1 MGLFDRFK
9 KVDPKPE
16 QAHEPAKEDVK
27 SHVQAPAKEATKGT
41 AQDASQYVLN
51 TPKISEL
58 YQKIADTVT
67 DMIPDEWTNLY
78 FYGEVLNDST
88 TAFFYYK
95 QAKTDALLYC
105 HYIPEVYK
113 VSKDAY
119 SKMLRCLYDTLR
131 ELRDEYKNNFK
142 AVWTNFT
149 LTMDND
155 GNFNMKYNYD
165 DVLNTDLLIS
175 DRHAFWEYEVLG
187 RIPVEDKVREKL
199 KSFYGDRVNFPEK
212 NKLIGQKLTMPKCP
226 VCGAAELNKRDIM
239 LYRCE
244 KCMTRFYTNAHDVIL
259 YSYDAEMHT
268 ALYNAFQFANQGD
281 YTNALKALIPY
292 ENKAWDNLGYTY
304 QLGLAM
310 RRAGYNSQACN
321 VLFKC
326 KYIKLDYVM
335 AYHSIGLVKFA
346 NREFRSA
353 LKEYEYSLKFLE
365 ADPDSYSI
373 DERRTFYAY
382 YGGSLAGC
390 GRKEE
395 GEEYIKKAEAMGY
408 TNGAVVRQIAGLT

>member
-1 MGLFDRFK
+1 MGLFDKFK
-9 KVDPKPE
+9 KKADEAAVQGTEKVA
-16 QAHEPAKEDVK
+16 AHHEIDT
-27 SHVQAPAKEATKGT
+27 SRTR
-41 AQDASQYVLN
+41 
-51 TPKISEL
+51 EL
-58 YQKIADTVT
+58 YQEITNTIT
-67 DMIPDEWTNLY
+67 DMIPDEWTNIY

-88 TAFFYYK
+88 TAFFFYK
-95 QAKTDALLYC
+95 QAKTGALLYC

-119 SKMLRCLYDTLR
+119 DKMLSDLYAMLR
-131 ELRDEYKNNFK
+131 ELRDEYKNNGK

-155 GNFNMKYNYD
+155 GNFNMKYNYA

-175 DRHAFWEYEVLG
+175 ERHAFWEYEVLG

-199 KSFYGDRVNFPEK
+199 KAFYGDRANFPEK
-212 NKLIGQKLTMPKCP
+212 SKLIGQKINIPKCP
-226 VCGAAELNKRDIM
+226 VCGAAELNKRDNM

-244 KCMTRFYTNAHDVIL
+244 KCMTRFYTDAHDVIM
-259 YSYDAEMHT
+259 YTYDVELHAAM
-268 ALYNAFQFANQGD
+268 YNAFQFTNQGD

-304 QLGLAM
+304 QLGLAL
-310 RRAGYNSQACN
+310 RRVGYNSQACN
-321 VLFKC
+321 VFFKC

-353 LKEYEYSLKFLE
+353 LSEYEYSLKFLE
-365 ADPDSYSI
+365 ADPDSYTI

-382 YGGSLAGC
+382 YGGALAGC

-395 GEEYIKKAEAMGY
+395 GEGYIKKAEAMGY
-408 TNGAVVRQIAGLT
+408 TNGAVVRQIAGLA

>member
-1 MGLFDRFK
+1 MGLFYRFK
-9 KVDPKPE
+9 KASEAAVQETEKVAVD
-16 QAHEPAKEDVK
+16 HEIDT
-27 SHVQAPAKEATKGT
+27 SRTR
-41 AQDASQYVLN
+41 
-51 TPKISEL
+51 EL
-58 YQKIADTVT
+58 YQEIANTIT
-67 DMIPDEWTNLY
+67 DMIPDEWTNIY

-95 QAKTDALLYC
+95 QAKTGALLYC

-119 SKMLRCLYDTLR
+119 DKILSDLYAMLR
-131 ELRDEYKNNFK
+131 ELRNEYKNNDK

-155 GNFNMKYNYD
+155 GNFNVKYNYD

-175 DRHAFWEYEVLG
+175 ERHAFWEYEVLG

-199 KSFYGDRVNFPEK
+199 KAFYGDRANFTEK
-212 NKLIGQKLTMPKCP
+212 SKLIGQKINIPKCP
-226 VCGAAELNKRDIM
+226 VCGAAELNKRDNM
-239 LYRCE
+239 LFRCE
-244 KCMTRFYTNAHDVIL
+244 KCMTRFYTDAHDVIM
-259 YSYDAEMHT
+259 YTYDVELHAAM
-268 ALYNAFQFANQGD
+268 YNAFQYTNQGD

-304 QLGLAM
+304 QLGLAL

-321 VLFKC
+321 VFFKC

-346 NREFRSA
+346 NHDFRSA
-353 LKEYEYSLKFLE
+353 LREYEYSLKFLE
-365 ADPDSYSI
+365 TDPDSYTI

-382 YGGSLAGC
+382 YGGTLAGC

-408 TNGAVVRQIAGLT
+408 TNGAVVRQIAGLA

>member
-9 KVDPKPE
+9 KKADEAAVQEPE
-16 QAHEPAKEDVK
+16 KVAVHHEIDT
-27 SHVQAPAKEATKGT
+27 SRTR
-41 AQDASQYVLN
+41 
-51 TPKISEL
+51 EL
-58 YQKIADTVT
+58 YQEIANKIT
-67 DMIPDEWTNLY
+67 DMIPDEWTNIY

-95 QAKTDALLYC
+95 QTKTGATLYC

-119 SKMLRCLYDTLR
+119 DKMLTDLYDTLR
-131 ELRDEYKNNFK
+131 ELRDECKNSGK

-155 GNFNMKYNYD
+155 GNFNIKYNYD

-175 DRHAFWEYEVLG
+175 ERHAFWEYEVLG

-199 KSFYGDRVNFPEK
+199 KAFYGDRANFPVK
-212 NKLIGQKLTMPKCP
+212 SKLIGQKINIPKCP
-226 VCGAAELNKRDIM
+226 VCGAAELNKRDNM

-244 KCMTRFYTNAHDVIL
+244 KCMTRFYTDAHDVIM
-259 YSYDAEMHT
+259 YSYDVELHAAM
-268 ALYNAFQFANQGD
+268 YNAFQFTNQGD

-304 QLGLAM
+304 QLGLAL
-310 RRAGYNSQACN
+310 RRAGCNSQACN
-321 VLFKC
+321 VFFKC

-353 LKEYEYSLKFLE
+353 LSEYEYSLKFLE
-365 ADPDSYSI
+365 ADPDSYTI

-408 TNGAVVRQIAGLT
+408 TNGAVVRQIAGLA

>member
-9 KVDPKPE
+9 KVDPK
-16 QAHEPAKEDVK
+16 HE
-27 SHVQAPAKEATKGT
+27 QAPAPAAPAPTPTPKPTP
-41 AQDASQYVLN
+41 AQNASQYVYSS
-51 TPKISEL
+51 PKINEL

-88 TAFFYYK
+88 TAFFYYRQK
-95 QAKTDALLYC
+95 KTGALLYC
-105 HYIPEVYK
+105 HDIPEVYK
-113 VSKDAY
+113 VSKDTY
-119 SKMLRCLYDTLR
+119 DKMLTDDLFGTLR
-131 ELRDEYKNNFK
+131 ELRDEYINNGK

-149 LTMDND
+149 LTMDED

-175 DRHAFWEYEVLG
+175 DRYAFWQYEVLG

-199 KSFYGDRVNFPEK
+199 KAFYGDRANFPEK
-212 NKLIGQKLTMPKCP
+212 SKLIGQKLNAPNCP
-226 VCGAAELNKRDIM
+226 VCGAAELGKRDDM
-239 LYRCE
+239 FYRCE
-244 KCMTRFYTNAHDVIL
+244 KCLTRFYTNARKEIL
-259 YSYDAEMHT
+259 YTYDNE
-268 ALYNAFQFANQGD
+268 LNAAVVSAFKLANEGD
-281 YTNALKALIPY
+281 YTNALKTLVPY

-304 QLGLAM
+304 QLGMAL

-321 VLFKC
+321 VFFRC

-335 AYHSIGLVKFA
+335 AYHSTGLIMFA
-346 NREFRSA
+346 NRNFRSA
-353 LKEYEYSLKFLE
+353 LREYEYALKFLE
-365 ADPDSYSI
+365 ADKDSYSL
-373 DERRTFYAY
+373 DEQRTFYAY

-408 TNGAVVRQIAGLT
+408 TNGAVVREIAGLA

>member
-1 MGLFDRFK
+1 MGLFYRFK
-9 KVDPKPE
+9 KASEAAVQETEKVAVD
-16 QAHEPAKEDVK
+16 HEIDT
-27 SHVQAPAKEATKGT
+27 SRTR
-41 AQDASQYVLN
+41 
-51 TPKISEL
+51 EL
-58 YQKIADTVT
+58 YQEIANTIT
-67 DMIPDEWTNLY
+67 DMIPDEWTNIY

-95 QAKTDALLYC
+95 QAKTGALLYC

-119 SKMLRCLYDTLR
+119 DKILSDLYAMLR
-131 ELRDEYKNNFK
+131 ELRNEYKNNDK

-155 GNFNMKYNYD
+155 GNFNVKYNYD

-175 DRHAFWEYEVLG
+175 ERHAFWEYEVLG

-199 KSFYGDRVNFPEK
+199 KAFYGDRANFTEK
-212 NKLIGQKLTMPKCP
+212 SKLIGQKINIPKCP
-226 VCGAAELNKRDIM
+226 VCGAAELNKRDNM

-244 KCMTRFYTNAHDVIL
+244 KCMTRFYTDAHDVIM
-259 YSYDAEMHT
+259 YSYDVELHAAM
-268 ALYNAFQFANQGD
+268 YNAFQFTNQGD

-304 QLGLAM
+304 QLGLAL

-321 VLFKC
+321 VFFKC

-353 LKEYEYSLKFLE
+353 LSEYEYSLKFLE
-365 ADPDSYSI
+365 ADPDSYTI

-408 TNGAVVRQIAGLT
+408 TNGAVVRQIAGLA

>member
-1 MGLFDRFK
+1 MGLFDRFMK
-9 KVDPKPE
+9 ADEAAVQETEKVAVD
-16 QAHEPAKEDVK
+16 HEIDT
-27 SHVQAPAKEATKGT
+27 SRTR
-41 AQDASQYVLN
+41 
-51 TPKISEL
+51 EL
-58 YQKIADTVT
+58 YQEIAITIT
-67 DMIPDEWTNLY
+67 DMIPDEWTNIY

-95 QAKTDALLYC
+95 QAKTGALLYC

-119 SKMLRCLYDTLR
+119 DKMLSGLYDILR
-131 ELRDEYKNNFK
+131 KLRDECKNSGK

-155 GNFNMKYNYD
+155 GNFNVKYNYD

-175 DRHAFWEYEVLG
+175 ERHAFWEYEVLG

-199 KSFYGDRVNFPEK
+199 KAFYGDRANFPEK
-212 NKLIGQKLTMPKCP
+212 SKLIGQKINIPKCP
-226 VCGAAELNKRDIM
+226 VCGAAELNKRDNM

-244 KCMTRFYTNAHDVIL
+244 KCMTRFYTDAHDVIM
-259 YSYDAEMHT
+259 YTYDVELHAAM
-268 ALYNAFQFANQGD
+268 YNAFQYTNQGD

-304 QLGLAM
+304 QLGLAL

-321 VLFKC
+321 VFFKC

-346 NREFRSA
+346 NHDFRSA
-353 LKEYEYSLKFLE
+353 LREYEYSLKFLE
-365 ADPDSYSI
+365 TDPDSYTI

-408 TNGAVVRQIAGLT
+408 TNGAVVRQIAGLA